1 MYSDRICAH
10 INFFKMCTSVYVYS
24 QRKVRFM
31 FNIVLVEPE
40 IPQNT
45 GNIART
51 CAATGSR
58 LHIVK
63 PMGFEI
69 DDKKLK
75 RAGLDYWHLLG
86 VCYYENLD
94 DFFEKTK
101 GARYFYATT
110 KAKHTYCDIEF
121 KENDFLIFGK
131 ETKGLPEELLSKN
144 KDLCMRI
151 PMISEA
157 RSLNLSN
164 SVAIVVYEA
173 LRQTGFDN
181 LQSFGELHNLNW
193 QE

>member
-1 MYSDRICAH
+1 MCAMMYPQKEDITDLPFSEREVYEFLEKLGEGYVVFH
-10 INFFKMCTSVYVYS
+10 SV
-24 QRKVRFM
+24 QWM
-31 FNIVLVEPE
+31 
-40 IPQNT
+40 
-45 GNIART
+45 
-51 CAATGSR
+51 
-58 LHIVK
+58 
-63 PMGFEI
+63 
-69 DDKKLK
+69 K
-75 RAGLDYWHLLG
+75 RSNKW
-86 VCYYENLD
+86 
-94 DFFEKTK
+94 KSTW
-101 GARYFYATT
+101 
-110 KAKHTYCDIEF
+110 